1 MIHAD
6 DAVGMKREFEVAAEL
21 FHQNATLPTAPEHE
35 RANFYRGLALLAEG
49 LRKLEKR
56 FDRLDADDGARGLS
70 AAAGHF
76 RRKLRARLIVAPH
89 A

>member
-1 MIHAD
+1 MKCW
-6 DAVGMKREFEVAAEL
+6 GMKKEFESAAEL
-21 FHQNATLPTAPEHE
+21 LHQNEGLPTASDRE

-56 FDRLDADDGARGLS
+56 FERLDADGAEILRTT
-70 AAAGHF
+70 AGRF
-76 RRKLRARLIVAPH
+76 RRKLRARLVVAPR